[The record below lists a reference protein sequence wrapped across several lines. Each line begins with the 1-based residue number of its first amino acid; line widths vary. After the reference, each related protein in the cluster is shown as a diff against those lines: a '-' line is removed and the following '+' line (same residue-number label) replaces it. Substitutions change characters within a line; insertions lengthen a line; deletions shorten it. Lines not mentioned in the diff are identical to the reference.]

1 MELLDKCHN
10 NESHVAS
17 VGTGSGVTSADG
29 LEPGPLLA
37 PVTPPHA
44 LPDDHVAVVALVG
57 DQGVV
62 GHRVEHH
69 ATKGG
74 MRGSGAGDGWN
85 SVTYLWE
92 TSQGRNNK

>member
-10 NESHVAS
+10 NESQVAPG
-17 VGTGSGVTSADG
+17 VRVTSADG
-29 LEPGPLLA
+29 LEPRPLLA
-37 PVTPPHA
+37 PVAPPHA

-69 ATKGG
+69 PTKGR

>member
-10 NESHVAS
+10 NESQ
-17 VGTGSGVTSADG
+17 VGVRVRVTSADG
-29 LEPGPLLA
+29 LEPGPPLA
-37 PVTPPHA
+37 PVTPPHS

-69 ATKGG
+69 TTKGW